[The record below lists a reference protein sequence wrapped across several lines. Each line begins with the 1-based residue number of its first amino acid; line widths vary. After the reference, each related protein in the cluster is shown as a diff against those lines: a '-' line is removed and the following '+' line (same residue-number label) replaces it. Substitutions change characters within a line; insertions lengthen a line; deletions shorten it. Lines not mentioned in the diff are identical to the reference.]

1 MTWTDSDKR
10 DIQKHGFLQAVNRVG
25 SQAALAALVGISGK
39 RINHY
44 INRGDQPNLAV
55 CLIIEE
61 ETGVSIERLSPYTE
75 RANHIVRQKMGA
87 VKPLLPSQSLPPII
101 IDESLSQLGASSHPH
116 RPVIIDTQ
124 GILIVGYGR
133 QPSAHCHPNTHPMAP
148 LILDLDAL
156 LLKMRT
162 LSEFSDSLLISER
175 GAIAIRLAAYLGH
188 EQGQR
193 TDLAP
198 KERSKNH
205 RGCHLFSHR
214 EKVPGRTE
222 VIVAQIV
229 GPWRKDTFYRVKQ
242 VLSHGCTEL
251 IDAMDNRELT
261 ISAAAKL
268 TQNSNDLSHWQ
279 QQRRQQHAV

>member
-1 MTWTDSDKR
+1 
-10 DIQKHGFLQAVNRVG
+10 
-25 SQAALAALVGISGK
+25 
-39 RINHY
+39 
-44 INRGDQPNLAV
+44 
-55 CLIIEE
+55 
-61 ETGVSIERLSPYTE
+61 
-75 RANHIVRQKMGA
+75 MGA
-87 VKPLLPSQSLPPII
+87 VKPLLPSRSPPPII
-101 IDESLSQLGASSHPH
+101 ADESLSQLGASSHPH

-133 QPSAHCHPNTHPMAP
+133 QPSAHCHPKTHPMAP

-162 LSEFSDSLLISER
+162 LSEFSDSFLISER

-205 RGCHLFSHR
+205 RGCHLFPHR
-214 EKVPGRTE
+214 EKVTGRSE
-222 VIVAQIV
+222 VIIAQIV
-229 GPWRKDTFYRVKQ
+229 GSWSKNTLYRVKQ
-242 VLSHGCTEL
+242 VLLHGCNEL
-251 IDAMDNRELT
+251 IDAMDDRELT

-268 TQNSNDLSHWQ
+268 SQHPKDLSHWQ
-279 QQRRQQHAV
+279 QQRRKQHAAE